1 LINEPEDQG
10 VTMNQASHSGLER
23 GPNGHTSAT
32 TAAPQRVASS
42 ELLRGQR
49 KLIIEH
55 GDATYVLLLTR
66 NGKLI
71 LNK

>member
-1 LINEPEDQG
+1 LINERANQKVEMHQTSDAKPNHG
-10 VTMNQASHSGLER
+10 VNVHGL
-23 GPNGHTSAT
+23 TAT
-32 TAAPQRVASS
+32 EAPPRVASS

>member
-1 LINEPEDQG
+1 MSPSIESRIDEHTG
-10 VTMNQASHSGLER
+10 SGNAVLTELLPR
-23 GPNGHTSAT
+23 VTSAD
-32 TAAPQRVASS
+32 
-42 ELLRGQR
+42 LLRGRR

-55 GDATYVLLLTR
+55 GESTYVLLLTR